1 MRLPSFHK
9 DDFIKYGDKILQ
21 IKKIGSHKFAC
32 VNLKDY
38 TTESISWKEYDN
50 VSKVAEMCDVKK
62 SMVTNITPKIIQIL
76 DPDTYSTVEFEKH
89 ENHDKINIGEEIDVI
104 KIEEKIYIID

>member
-1 MRLPSFHK
+1 
-9 DDFIKYGDKILQ
+9 
-21 IKKIGSHKFAC
+21 
-32 VNLKDY
+32 
-38 TTESISWKEYDN
+38 
-50 VSKVAEMCDVKK
+50 
-62 SMVTNITPKIIQIL
+62 MVTNITPKIIQIL